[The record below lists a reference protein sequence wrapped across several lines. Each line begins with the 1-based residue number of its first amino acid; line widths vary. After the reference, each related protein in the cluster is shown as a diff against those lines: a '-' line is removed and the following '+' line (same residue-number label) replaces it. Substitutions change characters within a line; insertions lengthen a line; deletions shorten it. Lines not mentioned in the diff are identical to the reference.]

1 MCARRSDTYSEEMG
15 QSDLSRRIARGD
27 SGYPVLTILNPFF
40 CRLAG
45 CLNEGRYRSARLY
58 LQCGVTRAGQDV
70 DVPGRYRGDAIE
82 HRINH
87 SQVGASAS
95 SLAACRAQ
103 RSHRGRLANRL
114 NPSAADY

>member
-1 MCARRSDTYSEEMG
+1 MCVRRSDTYSEEMG

-70 DVPGRYRGDAIE
+70 DVPGPHRGDAIE
-82 HRINH
+82 HCINH
-87 SQVGASAS
+87 SPVRGQRVVAGSMSRATLSSRSVG
-95 SLAACRAQ
+95 Q
-103 RSHRGRLANRL
+103 
-114 NPSAADY
+114 PSKSVGS

>member
-1 MCARRSDTYSEEMG
+1 MYVRRSDTYSEEMG
-15 QSDLSRRIARGD
+15 QSDLSRRIAHGD
-27 SGYPVLTILNPFF
+27 SGYPVLTILNPFLSPR
-40 CRLAG
+40 RLPQ
-45 CLNEGRYRSARLY
+45 RRPIRSASLY

-87 SQVGASAS
+87 SPVGASAS

-103 RSHRGRLANRL
+103 RSQRRRLANLL

>member
-1 MCARRSDTYSEEMG
+1 MEPDFSKYRLE
-15 QSDLSRRIARGD
+15 GD
-27 SGYPVLTILNPFF
+27 NSMYRLPSGLVAPV
-40 CRLAG
+40 
-45 CLNEGRYRSARLY
+45 
-58 LQCGVTRAGQDV
+58 VTRAGQDL

-87 SQVGASAS
+87 SPVEASAS

-103 RSHRGRLANRL
+103 RSQRRRLANLL